1 MYHLLPV
8 MIMSHLHF
16 YGDIPACSP
25 SFRSRLHFPNLSDFA
40 RWLLRLLPHLSRF
53 KNQFFFSFFTMY
65 IMHISFYIGQ
75 WPCYHQHLFPTL
87 NRHLYPAPN
96 YSDSTNAFIDAVHL
110 PPPDLADEEALM
122 DELMEPNLPGPHQ
135 HVAAPPPDALPD
147 PSKLSAPASTPPKR
161 KQKAK
166 ATPKAPVKRR
176 RHHEQSRSRSSSP
189 LTTWTADEKQK
200 LRTLKSDEKSRF
212 SWRVISTKMG
222 KTEADVRSMWNKLK
236 DQLG

>member
-1 MYHLLPV
+1 MYHLLQI

-16 YGDIPACSP
+16 FGDIPACSP
-25 SFRSRLHFPNLSDFA
+25 SIRSRLHFRTCPT
-40 RWLLRLLPHLSRF
+40 SRDGLF
-53 KNQFFFSFFTMY
+53 VSYHIYPDSRTSFSSFFTMY

-122 DELMEPNLPGPHQ
+122 DELMEPNLPEPHQ

-166 ATPKAPVKRR
+166 ATPKAPAKRR
-176 RHHEQSRSRSSSP
+176 RNHEQSRSRSSSP

-222 KTEADVRSMWNKLK
+222 KTETDVRSMWNKLK